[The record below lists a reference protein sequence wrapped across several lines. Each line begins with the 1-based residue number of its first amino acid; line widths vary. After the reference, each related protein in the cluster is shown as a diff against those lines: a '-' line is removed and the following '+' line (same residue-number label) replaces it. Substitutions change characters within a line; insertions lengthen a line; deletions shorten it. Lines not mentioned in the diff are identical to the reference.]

1 MAVMTAREKRWA
13 EANDNQSSSSGLLG
27 LHERIAK
34 RVKGR

>member
-1 MAVMTAREKRWA
+1 MSAITAREQRQA
-13 EANDNQSSSSGLLG
+13 DANEDQPSTGLLG